1 MSLKKIAEMVGVSPS
16 TVSRVLNDRSSSCAS
31 EAVKQKI
38 WEAAHEINYV
48 PNPAARRLKLGD
60 MPATPTLRL
69 AIVLARIDHLQQDPF
84 FRELYRELEIEIL
97 KNGCSLAETFTASQA
112 DEIPQGDYAGIIILG
127 RCFSSLLQTLSECT
141 RNLVGI
147 WRNPINYEIDEVV
160 CDGREAARQ
169 AVTYLIEKG
178 HQKIGY
184 IGDCSNESRYVGYTE
199 TMILHQLPLDYDCIV
214 STDHTEQT
222 GYEAM
227 LQIRQVTDMTA
238 VLCANDVSAA
248 GALRALREHRFSDR
262 RKISIISIDN
272 IEEAQSTRPML
283 TTIHIPRRDMAH
295 MALQV
300 LTDRIRRGHTEKM
313 RVEFPCQIVER
324 ESVYKNQI
332 N

>member
-38 WEAAHEINYV
+38 WEAAHEIDYV
-48 PNPAARRLKLGD
+48 PNSAARKLKLGEIQD
-60 MPATPTLRL
+60 TPALRL
-69 AIVLARIDHLQQDPF
+69 AVILSRIDSLQQDPF

-97 KNGCSLAETFTASQA
+97 KNGHSLTETLTSDQAEDITPGQF
-112 DEIPQGDYAGIIILG
+112 DGIIILG
-127 RCFSSLLQTLSECT
+127 RCFGPLLQGLNECT

-160 CDGREAARQ
+160 CDGREAARL
-169 AVTYLIEKG
+169 AVCYLIEKG

-199 TMILHQLPLDYDCIV
+199 TMIQHQLPLDYDCIV

-227 LQIRQVTDMTA
+227 LQIRQVNDMTA
-238 VLCANDVSAA
+238 VLCANDISAV
-248 GALRALREHRFSDR
+248 GALRAIREYRVLDR
-262 RKISIISIDN
+262 RKISVISIDN
-272 IEEAQSTRPML
+272 IEAAQSTRPML
-283 TTIHIPRRDMAH
+283 TTVHIPRRDMAH
-295 MALQV
+295 MALQI

-324 ESVYKNQI
+324 ESVYRV
-332 N
+332 